1 MSRIVVPLAAP
12 TVAGLL
18 ERTRQA
24 AAEGADW
31 VEWRLDT
38 SATQG
43 CDPAAAV
50 TALAA
55 LTVSVALVGEA
66 AEALKLAVTVRA
78 ALIETVQV
86 AAVPVHAPLHPAK
99 VLPLAGL
106 AVRVTAV
113 PEL

>member
-1 MSRIVVPLAAP
+1 VVCKLVPVVGAAQLMP
-12 TVAGLL
+12 AGL
-18 ERTRQA
+18 EVT
-24 AAEGADW
+24 
-31 VEWRLDT
+31 
-38 SATQG
+38 
-43 CDPAAAV
+43 DPPAAV